1 MQRTIKATPERL
13 FADAQAFMV
22 NQGATIA
29 ERSENAITFVAKQGI
44 GTGDYVTVGL
54 LSLFDL
60 AAAASST
67 TTLAVTQDQ
76 RTTLVAIPRG
86 DETAVTISDNQFVVD
101 NLLRFWFVANVLREP
116 LPDPIQKIQASYHKV
131 LIWNDR
137 VEAYSRI
144 MFWRLDDTIKME
156 EVAGVEVDKRRI
168 TVRAT
173 DEFEISIKAVV
184 REDAQQAKA
193 IFEDRLAVYGSPP
206 LAG

>member
-1 MQRTIKATPERL
+1 MQRTVKATPERL

-29 ERSENAITFVAKQGI
+29 ERSENAITFVAKQGV
-44 GTGDYVTVGL
+44 GTGDYVMVGL

-60 AAAASST
+60 AAAASSI

-76 RTTLVAIPRG
+76 RATLVAIPRG
-86 DETAVTISDNQFVVD
+86 DESAVTISDNQFVVD

-116 LPDPIQKIQASYHKV
+116 LPNPIQKIQASYHKV

-144 MFWRLDDTIKME
+144 MFWRLVDTIKME
-156 EVAGVEVDKRRI
+156 DVEAVYLHRRKI
-168 TVRAT
+168 TVQAT
-173 DEFEISIKAVV
+173 DGREISIKAMFK
-184 REDAQQAKA
+184 EDAEQAAELIKGRV
-193 IFEDRLAVYGSPP
+193 DVYSMPSLAS
-206 LAG
+206 